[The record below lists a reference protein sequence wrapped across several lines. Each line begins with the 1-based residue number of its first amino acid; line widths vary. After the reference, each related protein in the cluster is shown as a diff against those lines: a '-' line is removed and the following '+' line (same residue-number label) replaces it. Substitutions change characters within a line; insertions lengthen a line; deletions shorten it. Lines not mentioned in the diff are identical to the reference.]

1 MSKEKMSKKKEETM
15 SQGPMSLASMSQE
28 SKRPEIKLDDVKQKP
43 VNLRANV
50 MPVDGHVLSID
61 GKLKSRYE
69 SAEDAMAAG
78 VKLKQ
83 SYPMIQVSVYDACAR
98 IYTPVNLPDPV
109 K

>member
-15 SQGPMSLASMSQE
+15 SQGPMNPESVSQE
-28 SKRPEIKLDDVKQKP
+28 SKRLEIKLDEAKKP

-50 MPVDGHVLSID
+50 TPVDGYVLSID

-69 SAEDAMAAG
+69 SAEDAAAAG

-83 SYPMIQVSVYDACAR
+83 SYPMIQVAVYDAYQR